1 MADVR
6 VSSESMRSLARKIEG
21 LASDYQNIYTSE
33 LYGTVAEN
41 VKKAWSGKDSQ
52 MVLERLEGF
61 HNDFDNM
68 YKVLDQYAKHLRRAA
83 EIYDKQQEELTRRAN
98 QLKQDAK
105 GY

>member
-1 MADVR
+1 MADVI
-6 VSSESMRSLARKIEG
+6 VSSESMRSLATEIEG
-21 LASDYQNIYTSE
+21 LANDYKDIYNNQ
-33 LYGTVAEN
+33 LYNTVAEN

-61 HNDFDNM
+61 HNDFNNM

-83 EIYDKQQEELTRRAN
+83 EIYDKQQEELTNRAN